1 MPRLLVQSY
10 GNADPALMRAA
21 AAVEAG
27 SLAYV
32 VANDSLTTGQSLA
45 VRCALG
51 AVLWF
56 ADESQLGTVN

>member
-1 MPRLLVQSY
+1 MPGLLVPSY
-10 GNADPALMRAA
+10 GHADPALLRAA

-32 VANDSLTTGQSLA
+32 VANDSLNTGQSLA

-56 ADESQLGTVN
+56 AYESQLGTVN